1 MIMINNPIL
10 EGFCPDPSIVR
21 VGNDYYIA
29 VSTFEW
35 WPGVKIFHS
44 KDLQNWTQ
52 LGAALTRTS
61 QLNMLGDPMSGGVW
75 APCLSYDNGRF
86 YLLFTD
92 VKTKKG
98 RFYNTHN
105 YLVWTDDIQGEWAEP
120 VYLNSVGFDPSL
132 FHDTDGRKYLINMVN
147 GFKGVLVQ
155 ELDPKTW
162 KLIGEQKKVYDG
174 SGIGCTEGP
183 HMYHIGE
190 WYYLL
195 TAEGGTG
202 YEHCVTIARSKSIW
216 GPFETDPENPLL
228 TSDKEHKE
236 MLQKCGHGDLVQTQD
251 GEWYIAHLCARPQ
264 TSENHCVL
272 GRETA
277 LQKLVLNDDGWF
289 RLKCGGKYAQ
299 NETESPKGILEES
312 GREKEALDKFSDVKK
327 WDRLQGGFS
336 SPRRPLGNDA
346 SLSKQPGYLHLIG
359 RESLN
364 SLHRVTLAAKRQ
376 TQFCTEAS
384 TKMKF
389 NPTYEEQL
397 AGLVYFYDAMNFYVF
412 GKTVDE
418 EKNSILVLL
427 KSNAG
432 VITDE
437 IDPIMLA
444 SDEEIILRAETD
456 QKGES
461 VTFSY
466 CLDGR
471 WSTAKADCTTEIL
484 TDEHCRG
491 FTGAHFGMYVHDM
504 TGRALAADFAWF
516 YLGAKSSLK

>member
-1 MIMINNPIL
+1 MINNPIL
-10 EGFCPDPSIVR
+10 EVFCPDPSIVR

-44 KDLQNWTQ
+44 KDLQSWTQ

-264 TSENHCVL
+264 TGENHCVL

-312 GREKEALDKFSDVKK
+312 GREKEALDKF
-327 WDRLQGGFS
+327 L
-336 SPRRPLGNDA
+336 
-346 SLSKQPGYLHLIG
+346 
-359 RESLN
+359 
-364 SLHRVTLAAKRQ
+364 
-376 TQFCTEAS
+376 
-384 TKMKF
+384 M
-389 NPTYEEQL
+389 
-397 AGLVYFYDAMNFYVF
+397 
-412 GKTVDE
+412 
-418 EKNSILVLL
+418 
-427 KSNAG
+427 
-432 VITDE
+432 
-437 IDPIMLA
+437 
-444 SDEEIILRAETD
+444 
-456 QKGES
+456 
-461 VTFSY
+461 
-466 CLDGR
+466 
-471 WSTAKADCTTEIL
+471 
-484 TDEHCRG
+484 
-491 FTGAHFGMYVHDM
+491 
-504 TGRALAADFAWF
+504 
-516 YLGAKSSLK
+516 